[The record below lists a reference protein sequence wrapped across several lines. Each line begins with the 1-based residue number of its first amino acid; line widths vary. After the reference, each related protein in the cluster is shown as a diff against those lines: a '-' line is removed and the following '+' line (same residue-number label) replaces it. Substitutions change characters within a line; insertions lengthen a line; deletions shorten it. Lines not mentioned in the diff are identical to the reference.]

1 VTYGSVTTH
10 ELPSGESVVA
20 KYEQES
26 QYIDSAYE
34 KVTAL
39 QVGARDPNVR
49 VRKFSYVQ
57 VCFKTHPGIGDT
69 QQHPAMMRQLMPCA
83 APPNLSPDSLES
95 DEKENLRLTT
105 WMVFAPLCAFA
116 PAQAGPAR
124 SENGQQNKGIS
135 DLVMPTEYDDEG
147 RGGNRSLILCRPLRL
162 DNKQAIC

>member
-1 VTYGSVTTH
+1 MTYGSVTTH

-57 VCFKTHPGIGDT
+57 VCFKTHSGIGDT
-69 QQHPAMMRQLMPCA
+69 QQHPAMMHQLMPCA
-83 APPNLSPDSLES
+83 AAPNLSPDSLES
-95 DEKENLRLTT
+95 DEKENLRLTYLDGFCST
-105 WMVFAPLCAFA
+105 LCFRPCTGGASKK
-116 PAQAGPAR
+116 R
-124 SENGQQNKGIS
+124 KW
-135 DLVMPTEYDDEG
+135 PTEQ
-147 RGGNRSLILCRPLRL
+147 GNLGSRHADRIR
-162 DNKQAIC
+162 